1 MKVLEKNKKFLMLYL
16 PVMELWMILALI
28 SLLAAGIQAFI
39 QKVGAVRHYS
49 SSLLN
54 GYSAGIAAI
63 FGFLVVLI
71 FEGFSG
77 WSWLLLLVAFV
88 SGTVSLLSGN
98 LRMDS
103 LRYID
108 TTISL
113 PIHKF
118 VSPLFVLI
126 IGILIF
132 NESLTKAE
140 WVGIILGMFIPL
152 LLINHAENLRQ
163 TNLSKGVLLITF
175 SGLLSAV
182 AFAINKEATE
192 LFTSTLLFV
201 AITQTFMAVVG
212 AFLYRRGR
220 AKNTHLVV
228 PLSDPK
234 LLRLV
239 FISGFVQFFSF
250 ACAMLAL
257 AYGGALAIVY
267 TIQSLYIIIPIVLS
281 IILYNE
287 NWNAKKVLVII
298 LSILVIALMQ

>member
-1 MKVLEKNKKFLMLYL
+1 
-16 PVMELWMILALI
+16 MELWLTFALV
-28 SLLAAGIQAFI
+28 SLFAAGIQAFI
-39 QKVGAVRHYS
+39 QKIGAVRHYS

-54 GYSAGIAAI
+54 GYSAGISAI
-63 FGFLVVLI
+63 FGFLAVFI
-71 FEGFSG
+71 FEGFAD
-77 WSWLLLLVAFV
+77 WSWLLLLVAFF
-88 SGTVSLLSGN
+88 SGILSLLSAN

-118 VSPLFVLI
+118 ISPLFVLI

-132 NESLTKAE
+132 NESLTEIE
-140 WVGIILGMFIPL
+140 WIGIILGMFIPL

-163 TNLSKGVLLITF
+163 TNLAKGVWLITI
-175 SGLLSAV
+175 SGFLSAL
-182 AFAINKEATE
+182 AFAVNKEGTE
-192 LFTSTLLFV
+192 LFTSILLFV
-201 AITQTFMAVVG
+201 AIVQTFMAIAG
-212 AFLYRRGR
+212 AFLYRRSR
-220 AKNTHLVV
+220 FKNIHTYV

-234 LLRLV
+234 LLKLV
-239 FISGFVQFFSF
+239 LISGFVQFFSF

-267 TIQSLYIIIPIVLS
+267 TIQSLYIVIPIVLS
-281 IILYNE
+281 IILYHE
-287 NWNAKKVLVII
+287 HWNTKKILVII